1 MYALPLISWSR
12 IPRLSISR
20 STITHTP
27 ITLYR
32 TSNSRIVSQK
42 LYRNCY
48 QKWINL
54 NNNLCIEWFDES
66 DRLRFMRTQ
75 GKVLLETYEALKPGA
90 FKADLFR
97 LCILYQK
104 GGVYVDAETMPYVS
118 LREMLKGVDLPVE
131 NRFISALDAKESGG
145 GIHNGFIISSPRHP
159 FLKAAIDR
167 IISNVRRRSYE
178 DHCLAITGPVCLAR
192 AINSYLGR
200 DESTSF
206 SLGMNGNVDHALFL
220 FEFKWGPS
228 QHIYKDKL
236 CILTKKHCLLSYLM
250 SKMNPM
256 TYSRMYRQHKVY

>member
-1 MYALPLISWSR
+1 MIVLLIIGLCIIMYALPLISWSR

-104 GGVYVDAETMPYVS
+104 GGSICRCRDDAIC
-118 LREMLKGVDLPVE
+118 L
-131 NRFISALDAKESGG
+131 SARNAQGG
-145 GIHNGFIISSPRHP
+145 G
-159 FLKAAIDR
+159 
-167 IISNVRRRSYE
+167 
-178 DHCLAITGPVCLAR
+178 
-192 AINSYLGR
+192 
-200 DESTSF
+200 STS
-206 SLGMNGNVDHALFL
+206 G
-220 FEFKWGPS
+220 K
-228 QHIYKDKL
+228 
-236 CILTKKHCLLSYLM
+236 
-250 SKMNPM
+250 
-256 TYSRMYRQHKVY
+256 